1 VHSRR
6 SPFLVRALLMTS
18 DTQPNGTARNRRV
31 SRRVRF
37 AIALGLIVVLAAGV
51 SPLLLGLLADQPE
64 NARPTRSESPPG
76 PTADNSVMLNDAQLK
91 AVKVGEVEERLF
103 EITHA
108 TVGSIDFNQENS
120 LQVFTPYPG
129 RITNAIGQGRRRCQE
144 GSSSVRHR
152 QPRSEHRRGHSNPSC
167 GTARTNNQSLEA
179 SPGALRGKGSGAE
192 GRGTGGLRP

>member
-1 VHSRR
+1 
-6 SPFLVRALLMTS
+6 MTS

-31 SRRVRF
+31 SKRVRF
-37 AIALGLIVVLAAGV
+37 AIALGLIVVLATGV

-91 AVKVGEVEERLF
+91 AVKVAERLF

-129 RITNAIGQGRRRCQE
+129 CITKRLAKAGDDVKKGQVLFDIDSPDLSTAEGTLIQAAAQLEPTTKVLKRAQE
-144 GSSSVRHR
+144 LF
-152 QPRSEHRRGHSNPSC
+152 
-167 GTARTNNQSLEA
+167 AA
-179 SPGALRGKGSGAE
+179 KGAGAA